1 MLRGCRRWRLVAGDT
16 SARPQ
21 IRMAQPFQPDVPVRH
36 DAAREPVGP
45 AAPVAPRPSIATGGA
60 ALTLDQA
67 LEEQRLSRLGTEVLR
82 QVLAQGTP
90 SVKVLA
96 RYLRLDV
103 DELLCCA
110 EGVRRLPGGARRP
123 LARVALAFAPAEIR
137 HTARRLLE
145 GEMARVGSRPP

>member
-1 MLRGCRRWRLVAGDT
+1 
-16 SARPQ
+16 
-21 IRMAQPFQPDVPVRH
+21 MAQPFQPDPPARH
-36 DAAREPVGP
+36 DAAREPI
-45 AAPVAPRPSIATGGA
+45 APSTPPAPRPSIATGGA

-90 SVKVLA
+90 SVTVLA

-103 DELLCCA
+103 EEVLCCA
-110 EGVRRLPGGARRP
+110 EGVRRLPEGTRRT

-145 GEMARVGSRPP
+145 GEMARAASLP